1 MKFIK
6 SDMVVKKML
15 DEIGNAMEAEASAKG
30 IQEKKSLRI
39 RRETIL
45 ECIEIVK
52 SEPFIEMFFHY
63 SDGTVKK

>member
-15 DEIGNAMEAEASAKG
+15 NEIGTAMEAEASAKS
-30 IQEKKSLRI
+30 IQEKKSLRV

-45 ECIEIVK
+45 ECIEIVNN
-52 SEPFIEMFFHY
+52 EPFIEMFFHY

>member
-15 DEIGNAMEAEASAKG
+15 DEIGKAMEAETSAKS
-30 IQEKKSLRI
+30 IQEKKHIRI

-45 ECIEIVK
+45 ECIDIVN

>member
-15 DEIGNAMEAEASAKG
+15 DEIGNAIEAEASAKG

-45 ECIEIVK
+45 ECIEIVN
-52 SEPFIEMFFHY
+52 SEPFIEMFFHC